1 MEEQVA
7 GSGASTVE
15 ELVNS
20 RPGAIDRDHARALR
34 VNTLLAT
41 VEEIEAELKQAR
53 YRGVQRDPILMSV
66 LLLPAGTDLHDFA
79 PVRDGRAVLQSRASC
94 FPACALAPPR
104 GAKLLD
110 ACAAPGNKTTQ
121 LAAAVGP
128 GGRVLALDKDTRRV
142 QRLRETV
149 DRAGAASIVETRCDD
164 FLTLDPALYA
174 DVEAILLDP
183 SCSGTGT
190 EAGRLDAMLRD
201 GGESAEASG
210 LSVAPEEAERI
221 EALAAFQKRALEHA
235 LSFPGVQRV
244 SYSTCSIHAEEN
256 EMVVQAVEKVA
267 RERGFVLARALPSW
281 PRRGLPNLDPS
292 QCCIRIGTESDARI
306 QGAPLW
312 LARSSLLILYDLL
325 GVGNRLSPRQ
335 YLCLGPAKFHNPAI
349 PLPTPPTDP
358 VLDASDGFFVA
369 VFERRKLSK
378 SWSQ

>member
-1 MEEQVA
+1 MKSLTLGPHIQAKRATHAV
-7 GSGASTVE
+7 TVE
-15 ELVNS
+15 TVRHLFLLRKVVAASGVLERFPRLTESVAYVLAYDALLGEGI
-20 RPGAIDRDHARALR
+20 RPIGGAERAVLKCK
-34 VNTLLAT
+34 
-41 VEEIEAELKQAR
+41 EIEAELKQAK
-53 YRGVQRDPILMSV
+53 YRGVQRDPILESV

-128 GGRVLALDKDTRRV
+128 GGRVLALDKDKRRV

-164 FLTLDPALYA
+164 FLTLDPAQHA

-201 GGESAEASG
+201 GGESAEASE

-221 EALAAFQKRALEHA
+221 EALAAFQRRALEHA
-235 LSFPGVQRV
+235 LSFPGVQRI

-281 PRRGLPNLDPS
+281 PRRGLPDLDPS
-292 QCCIRIGTESDARI
+292 QSGAGCI
-306 QGAPLW
+306 
-312 LARSSLLILYDLL
+312 
-325 GVGNRLSPRQ
+325 
-335 YLCLGPAKFHNPAI
+335 
-349 PLPTPPTDP
+349 
-358 VLDASDGFFVA
+358 
-369 VFERRKLSK
+369 
-378 SWSQ
+378 